1 MGIDLDILQSKFRN
15 EHQKAGVNLL
25 YTYGWVME
33 RTKELFASEDITPQQ
48 FNILRILRGS
58 YPQPLSTLQI
68 RERMLDK
75 MSDTSRIVER
85 MVSKG
90 LVQKA
95 ISERDKRMVDHI
107 KSFVKSENITP
118 QQYNILR
125 ILRGAGEP
133 LSTLQLRERMLDKMS
148 DTSRIVERMVSK
160 NLVKKAVSVK
170 DKRMVDVVI
179 TPEGSELLENLD
191 RRNEELDAVV
201 NHLSDEE
208 LETLNNLLDKL
219 RNNH

>member
-1 MGIDLDILQSKFRN
+1 MEKHFGRVFELFESKMRTMRIDKEIKQATFRN
-15 EHQKAGVNLL
+15 NQNKAMVNIMF
-25 YTYGWVME
+25 THAW
-33 RTKELFASEDITPQQ
+33 
-48 FNILRILRGS
+48 
-58 YPQPLSTLQI
+58 
-68 RERMLDK
+68 
-75 MSDTSRIVER
+75 
-85 MVSKG
+85 
-90 LVQKA
+90 
-95 ISERDKRMVDHI
+95 MVDHI

-160 NLVKKAVSVK
+160 NLVQKAVSEK
-170 DKRMVDVVI
+170 DKRMVDVII
-179 TPEGSELLENLD
+179 TPQGSELLENLD

-201 NHLSDEE
+201 NHLSDDE

>member
-1 MGIDLDILQSKFRN
+1 VDLSLMEKHFGRVFDLLKQNAEPMGIDKEIKQATFRN
-15 EHQKAGVNLL
+15 NQNKAMVNIMF
-25 YTYGWVME
+25 THAW
-33 RTKELFASEDITPQQ
+33 
-48 FNILRILRGS
+48 
-58 YPQPLSTLQI
+58 
-68 RERMLDK
+68 
-75 MSDTSRIVER
+75 
-85 MVSKG
+85 
-90 LVQKA
+90 
-95 ISERDKRMVDHI
+95 MVDHI

-160 NLVKKAVSVK
+160 NLVQKAISEK
-170 DKRMVDVVI
+170 DKRMVDVII
-179 TPEGSELLENLD
+179 TPRGVEVLENLD

-201 NHLSDEE
+201 NHLSDDE

>member
-1 MGIDLDILQSKFRN
+1 VNFSLTGKHFGRVFDLFKYKRRTMGIDTEIKQAKFRN
-15 EHQKAGVNLL
+15 NQNKAMVNIMF
-25 YTYGWVME
+25 THAW
-33 RTKELFASEDITPQQ
+33 
-48 FNILRILRGS
+48 
-58 YPQPLSTLQI
+58 
-68 RERMLDK
+68 
-75 MSDTSRIVER
+75 
-85 MVSKG
+85 
-90 LVQKA
+90 
-95 ISERDKRMVDHI
+95 MVDHI
-107 KSFVKSENITP
+107 KTFVKSENITP

-160 NLVKKAVSVK
+160 NLVQKAISER
-170 DKRMVDVVI
+170 DKRMVDVII
-179 TPEGSELLENLD
+179 TPQGAELLENLD

>member
-1 MGIDLDILQSKFRN
+1 MGIEKDIQQQKFRN
-15 EHQKAGVNLL
+15 EYQKAVVNLI
-25 YTYGWVME
+25 YTSNWMREKTSGIIE
-33 RTKELFASEDITPQQ
+33 AEGITPQQ

-58 YPQPLSTLQI
+58 HPMPLSTLQI

-95 ISERDKRMVDHI
+95 VSE
-107 KSFVKSENITP
+107 
-118 QQYNILR
+118 
-125 ILRGAGEP
+125 
-133 LSTLQLRERMLDKMS
+133 
-148 DTSRIVERMVSK
+148 
-160 NLVKKAVSVK
+160 K
-170 DKRMVDVVI
+170 DKRMVDVI
-179 TPEGSELLENLD
+179 LTPQGEELLENLD

>member
-1 MGIDLDILQSKFRN
+1 MNLSLAKNYFGQVFDFSISNTDQMGIDKDIKQAKFRN
-15 EHQKAGVNLL
+15 TQNKAMVNIMF
-25 YTYGWVME
+25 THAW
-33 RTKELFASEDITPQQ
+33 
-48 FNILRILRGS
+48 
-58 YPQPLSTLQI
+58 
-68 RERMLDK
+68 
-75 MSDTSRIVER
+75 
-85 MVSKG
+85 
-90 LVQKA
+90 
-95 ISERDKRMVDHI
+95 MVDHI
-107 KSFVKSENITP
+107 KNFVKSENITP

-160 NLVKKAVSVK
+160 GLVQKAVSEK
-170 DKRMVDVVI
+170 DKRMVDVI
-179 TPEGSELLENLD
+179 LTPQGAGLLENLD